1 MTIVMTKR
9 INYLLLALITCAAG
23 FVSCV
28 KEDAPQTDES
38 KTIQV
43 TVSLGDAVKGFTDLE
58 GIKWEVGDQ
67 IKYAGGVE
75 LTSAALTAEQIS
87 ADGHTASFTF
97 DAKLIEADRTGWF
110 VSTKC
115 HPGNYT
121 EVEYTLG
128 KDNGNLFTQD
138 VAGEMNS
145 RYLFLHSGTSTI
157 NITKDV
163 TPSFKM
169 DIAGSIF
176 RVIPYTTKYN
186 DEKVL
191 SVKFESN
198 DKVVGTVGYDR
209 GAGTYKSVTEVN
221 APNGW
226 KAYTFVKVDLGTAF
240 SLNGVTSAENSN
252 GIYLPVAATK
262 ADAPL
267 NGYKYIVET
276 DKATYTFD
284 AMDKTLAVGENVVK
298 NVFLNLDKEGVRA
311 TESGLLKYDGALTLT
326 SIPAAGCTD
335 QDAGYWQASTS
346 VDEGANWTVKINS
359 ENAAFYSGVQFSYK
373 DAITEEPVDWI
384 SVEYGGGDLCHWRVT
399 AQPNEGAERSVKV
412 TATYPDV
419 KGYVV
424 IESSKT
430 KELTITQA
438 AAGSNK
444 KLTFFGG
451 IGDTT
456 IDATGVTN
464 KSLGYCVID
473 VDGAHAE
480 DWNGDSHNED
490 LLYGNVTI
498 TPYVFGTGAGLGATV
513 ADWLTVGYGKDSEG
527 NFNTTHILVTAQDN
541 TGVERKALV
550 YCEYVAPEGYEYED
564 GKSSV
569 YRQFIITQKAG
580 LTVEATF
587 SNVYAET
594 VSAAGAT
601 ITAAKLALTVD
612 GAAQE
617 DVAAALSTYGITVSA
632 DKGATASVA
641 ADGTVSLTVPENKY
655 KNGGVT
661 YTLTVKNNSGT
672 TLATA
677 TIKQAEGTE
686 EQKGNAYSYT
696 ITLGAHSDGGVI
708 GFPTSFDDK
717 GVYFRFSDVKVNGET
732 VELTDEIVNDL
743 IAYAFVPSDDRPA
756 AGYDTYTYGNAGQIY
771 IKATIENNNQIA
783 FAPCTT
789 ADSKGYCC
797 TINLMNSDGTKNRS
811 IFYFVP

>member
-1 MTIVMTKR
+1 MTKR
-9 INYLLLALITCAAG
+9 MNYLLLALITCAAG

-28 KEDAPQTDES
+28 KEDAPKTDES

-75 LTSAALTAEQIS
+75 LTSQPLTAGQIS
-87 ADGHTASFTF
+87 ADGHKASFTF
-97 DAKLIEADRTGWF
+97 DATLIAADRTGWF

-115 HPGNYT
+115 HSSNYT

-176 RVIPYTTKYN
+176 RVIPYTTTYN
-186 DEKVL
+186 DESVL
-191 SVKFESN
+191 SVKLMSST
-198 DKVVGTVGYDR
+198 KLVGTVAYDR
-209 GAGTYKSVTEVN
+209 GKGTYRGVN
-221 APNGW
+221 DVNW
-226 KAYTFVKVDLGTAF
+226 KTYDNVKATLGIAF
-240 SLNGVTSAENSN
+240 SLEGVVDADHSK
-252 GIYLPVAATK
+252 GIYLPVAATTEST
-262 ADAPL
+262 PL
-267 NGYKYIVET
+267 NGYTYVVET
-276 DKATYTFD
+276 DKAYYTFD

-298 NVFLNLDKEGVRA
+298 NVFLNLDKGVRS

-359 ENAAFYSGVQFSYK
+359 ENAAFYTGVQFSYK
-373 DAITEEPVDWI
+373 DAVTGEPVDWI
-384 SVEYGGGDLCHWRVT
+384 SVQYGGGDLCHWRVT
-399 AQPNEGAERSVKV
+399 AQPNEGAERSVVV
-412 TATYPDV
+412 TATYSNV
-419 KGYVV
+419 NGYVV
-424 IESSKT
+424 IGSKT
-430 KELTITQA
+430 KELNITQA
-438 AAGSNK
+438 AVGSNK

-451 IGDTT
+451 IGDQT

-464 KSLGYCVID
+464 KSLGYCVIK
-473 VDGAHAE
+473 VDGVNAE
-480 DWNGDSHNED
+480 DWSGDSHNED

-498 TPYVFGTGAGLGATV
+498 TPYVLGTGVGAGATV

-527 NFNTTHILVTAQDN
+527 NFNSTHILVTAQDN
-541 TGVERKALV
+541 TEEERKALV
-550 YCEYVAPEGYEYED
+550 YCVYEAPEGYEYED

-641 ADGTVSLTVPENKY
+641 SNGTVTLTVPENKY

-672 TLATA
+672 TLASA
-677 TIKQAEGTE
+677 TINQAEGTE
-686 EQKGNAYSYT
+686 EATVPCFSYSFGAWQEGLKGTRYMNYGKAGHTGEWLAVFYNLTKDGVAYT
-696 ITLGAHSDGGVI
+696 EALSDADAKALVMQMLKMTETEYDNSFVKFRIEGYNGEVKLLVDI
-708 GFPTSFDDK
+708 PANPTS
-717 GVYFRFSDVKVNGET
+717 E
-732 VELTDEIVNDL
+732 
-743 IAYAFVPSDDRPA
+743 A
-756 AGYDTYTYGNAGQIY
+756 
-771 IKATIENNNQIA
+771 
-783 FAPCTT
+783 
-789 ADSKGYCC
+789 
-797 TINLMNSDGTKNRS
+797 RS
-811 IFYFVP
+811 ISGYVWYPDQLSYITEYKFSQDPGQAE

>member
-1 MTIVMTKR
+1 MTKR
-9 INYLLLALITCAAG
+9 MNYLLLALITCAAG

-28 KEDAPQTDES
+28 KEDAPKTDES

-75 LTSAALTAEQIS
+75 LTSQPLTAEQIS
-87 ADGHTASFTF
+87 ADGHKASFTF
-97 DAKLIEADRTGWF
+97 DATLIAADRTGWF

-115 HPGNYT
+115 HSSNYT

-176 RVIPYTTKYN
+176 RVIPYTTTYN

-240 SLNGVTSAENSN
+240 SLNGVTCAENSK

-262 ADAPL
+262 ADATL
-267 NGYKYIVET
+267 NGYKYVVET

-284 AMDKTLAVGENVVK
+284 AMGEKLAVGENVVK
-298 NVFLNLDKEGVRA
+298 NVFLNLDKGVRT
-311 TESGLLKYDGALTLT
+311 TESGYLKYDGALNL
-326 SIPAAGCTD
+326 SPIPAGGCTD
-335 QDAGYWQASTS
+335 QDAGYWQALTS
-346 VDEGANWTVKINS
+346 ADGNDPWTVRINS
-359 ENAAFYSGVQFSYK
+359 ENAFFYSGVQFSYK
-373 DAITEEPVDWI
+373 DATSKEPVDWI
-384 SVEYGGGDLCHWRVT
+384 SVTYGGSDLCHWRVT
-399 AQPNEGAERSVKV
+399 AQPNTGEARSVIV

-419 KGYVV
+419 KGYTV
-424 IESSKT
+424 IPESKT
-430 KELTITQA
+430 KEWTFTQS
-438 AAGSNK
+438 AAGAA
-444 KLTFFGG
+444 KLVEY
-451 IGDTT
+451 
-456 IDATGVTN
+456 ASV
-464 KSLGYCVID
+464 SLPAFREFESSAQDKVNVGYCLLKIDGAEMRDWADANSIYARSKFVYVSEANYTAKNFTTD
-473 VDGAHAE
+473 VDWLSCVYANNGTSITDCVWLVSAAE
-480 DWNGDSHNED
+480 
-490 LLYGNVTI
+490 
-498 TPYVFGTGAGLGATV
+498 
-513 ADWLTVGYGKDSEG
+513 
-527 NFNTTHILVTAQDN
+527 N
-541 TGVERKALV
+541 TGEERTAYVVCVFPEDKGYSFPEPRALKV
-550 YCEYVAPEGYEYED
+550 
-564 GKSSV
+564 
-569 YRQFIITQKAG
+569 TQKAG
-580 LTVEATF
+580 YTVKATL

-594 VSAAGAT
+594 VPAAGAT
-601 ITAAKLALTVD
+601 ITAAKLALTVN

-632 DKGATASVA
+632 DNGATASVA
-641 ADGTVSLTVPENKY
+641 LNGTVTLTVPENKY

-672 TLATA
+672 TLASA
-677 TIKQAEGTE
+677 TINQAEGTE

-696 ITLGAHSDGGVI
+696 ITLGAHTDGGVI

-732 VELTDEIVNDL
+732 VELTDEIVNEL

-756 AGYDTYTYGNAGQIY
+756 EGYNSYNYVDAGQIY
-771 IKATIENNNQIA
+771 IKATVENSSQIA